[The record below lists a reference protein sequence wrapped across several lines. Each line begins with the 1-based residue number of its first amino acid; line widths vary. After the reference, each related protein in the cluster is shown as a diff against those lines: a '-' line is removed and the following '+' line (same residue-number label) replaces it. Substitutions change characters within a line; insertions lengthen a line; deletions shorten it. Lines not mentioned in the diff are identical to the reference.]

1 MTPIITL
8 SCLIDGWALAAES
21 GFPTPLGLDGLIAT
35 LLVTRASM
43 ALRAPVLFVRLRSA
57 TRSGRFGRAPR
68 AGCRRCIR
76 RDIVGSRGGASCSP
90 PPRRS
95 VFLRYGRPTGDGQ
108 RYEPTERVGQESARS
123 GAIGS
128 MQGLGLPVRSFVRPI
143 ATTLPTVPDGT
154 SVRSPVSVHG
164 HPSVALEMMPA
175 RQRRGTAGEPAQH
188 QLGCEVFDVPL
199 SVVAG
204 CLQDDVPVRRSSRLR
219 TTSGGARCVYF
230 ETASTST
237 PCSLTVAGPARTS
250 PRPCVSPVMRAPL
263 TLRRFPGAFSFQQ
276 QPTREESP

>member
-1 MTPIITL
+1 M
-8 SCLIDGWALAAES
+8 
-21 GFPTPLGLDGLIAT
+21 
-35 LLVTRASM
+35 V
-43 ALRAPVLFVRLRSA
+43 LRSPVLFVRLRSA
-57 TRSGRFGRAPR
+57 TRPGRFRRAPR
-68 AGCRRCIR
+68 ARYRRCIR
-76 RDIVGSRGGASCSP
+76 HDIVGSRGGASCSP

-199 SVVAG
+199 FDVAG
-204 CLQDDVPVRRSSRLR
+204 CLQDDAPVRRASRLW
-219 TTSGGARCVYF
+219 TTSGDDRCVYF
-230 ETASTST
+230 DTASTSA
-237 PCSLTVAGPARTS
+237 PCSLIMNDPARTS
-250 PRPCVSPVMRAPL
+250 PRPCGHP
-263 TLRRFPGAFSFQQ
+263 
-276 QPTREESP
+276 